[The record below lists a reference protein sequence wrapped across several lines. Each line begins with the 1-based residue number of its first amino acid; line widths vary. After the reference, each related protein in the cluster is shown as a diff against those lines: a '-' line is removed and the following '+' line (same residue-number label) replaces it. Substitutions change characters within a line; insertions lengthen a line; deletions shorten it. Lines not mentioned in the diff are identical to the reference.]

1 MVKEGCFERW
11 PFVKLFTILDRGTIV
26 LCDILDFSYDQLL
39 TFYMGTF
46 RLWLFIRSTFDF
58 YMVSFRLFIWS
69 TFDFLYGKLLPFYM
83 VNSTVFTFNVK
94 LKNQSRLQCA
104 RPKQSSP
111 SSNPTRMI
119 PLQISDH
126 LVQNWQI
133 GEQMTHWDMLNK
145 ATKFEFF
152 SVPVRHLLSS
162 LAICT
167 TWSFRAHN
175 GSKPHQRTQWTRFVY
190 IFLLLLSTASSFEE
204 TERCNNLSFED
215 NDQTA
220 DTIHFIISDIGDN
233 GDFPDVTSILK
244 LTVIK
249 DCDKGEEFDRPATK
263 I

>member
-1 MVKEGCFERW
+1 
-11 PFVKLFTILDRGTIV
+11 
-26 LCDILDFSYDQLL
+26 
-39 TFYMGTF
+39 
-46 RLWLFIRSTFDF
+46 
-58 YMVSFRLFIWS
+58 MVSFRHFIWS

-83 VNSTVFTFNVK
+83 VNSTVFMFNVK
-94 LKNQSRLQCA
+94 LKNQSRLHCA

-126 LVQNWQI
+126 LVQNWQT

-167 TWSFRAHN
+167 TWLFRAHN

-190 IFLLLLSTASSFEE
+190 IFFDNLKLLLSTASSFEE
-204 TERCNNLSFED
+204 TERCNNLSFEE

-220 DTIHFIISDIGDN
+220 DRLTSAADTIHLIISDIGDN
-233 GDFPDVTSILK
+233 GDFPDVTSILN

-249 DCDKGEEFDRPATK
+249 VRNLIAQLQKYRNKMSWFWRFPMASRACFTMVHA
-263 I
+263 